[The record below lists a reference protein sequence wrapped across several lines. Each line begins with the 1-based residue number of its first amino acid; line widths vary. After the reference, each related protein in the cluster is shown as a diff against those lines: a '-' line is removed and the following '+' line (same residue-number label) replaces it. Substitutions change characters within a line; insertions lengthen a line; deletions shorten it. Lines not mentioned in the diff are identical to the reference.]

1 MNARLLDHVGLV
13 GVALA
18 PLRAAW
24 TRLGFAPTEPR
35 PLLGRDAAG
44 EAVPLGQSSCH
55 AVLDGGY
62 VELTAVE
69 PGTAR
74 HHLDPWRR
82 TGDGLWIVAFG
93 AADVAA
99 ARARSAAAGLAVTPA
114 MDAARAIDYGAR
126 HGEARFRW
134 FMLDA
139 AASPEALLCV
149 VEHRTPELVF
159 QPEVRR
165 HPNGARAL
173 RGLRIVVP
181 DPDTAVERYERL
193 LGLAA
198 HSDDGARVLAR
209 DGETIEL
216 LTPAAFARRV
226 GREAPVRAGPAALQV
241 EVADLR
247 ACDALLAAA
256 GVTAARSP
264 QGGRVV
270 GPADAGGVFVEFVG

>member
-1 MNARLLDHVGLV
+1 MTPRLLDHVGLV
-13 GVALA
+13 GDALA

-35 PLLGRDAAG
+35 PLLGRGATG
-44 EAVPLGQSSCH
+44 EPVPLGQSSCH
-55 AVLDGGY
+55 AVFDGGY
-62 VELTAVE
+62 VELTAVDA
-69 PGTAR
+69 GTER

-82 TGDGLWIVAFG
+82 HGAGLWIVAFG

-99 ARARSAAAGLAVTPA
+99 ARARCAAAGLAVTPA

-173 RGLRIVVP
+173 RGLQIVVA
-181 DPDTAVERYERL
+181 DPAAAAERYERL
-193 LGLAA
+193 LGCAA
-198 HSDDGARVLAR
+198 RDEGGARVLSL
-209 DGETIEL
+209 GCETLEL
-216 LTPAAFARRV
+216 LTPAGFAARF
-226 GREAPVRAGPAALQV
+226 GRPAPAHPGPAALQV
-241 EVADLR
+241 EVADLP
-247 ACDALLAAA
+247 ACGALLAAA
-256 GVTAARSP
+256 GVDVARSP
-264 QGGRVV
+264 RGGLLV
-270 GPADAGGVFVEFVG
+270 GPADAGQVVLEFLG